1 MIWEQDEVTGNCPN
15 TDRTSGILARG
26 QAWMRREEPGPG
38 TVDRWHGKANRSSG
52 PFSLLLTTWTPLCC
66 CSHSNNEEKGSKN
79 AGTRDKLMLVTERSH
94 LSLKELREVLFTI
107 CPLPYF
113 FLTSS

>member
-38 TVDRWHGKANRSSG
+38 TVDRWHGKANRSST
-52 PFSLLLTTWTPLCC
+52 PFLPSPYNVDTFVFLLPF
-66 CSHSNNEEKGSKN
+66 KQ
-79 AGTRDKLMLVTERSH
+79 
-94 LSLKELREVLFTI
+94 
-107 CPLPYF
+107 
-113 FLTSS
+113 